1 MNNIAKIVLFGTGVW
16 LLPFA
21 LGIVIFPLQESSP
34 ALFDSIMAVAVSVA
48 AVGFGL
54 LYLRRA
60 KSDLRS
66 AAIRAGI
73 FWLLI
78 VLVID
83 VPLFTL
89 GFDMPLKEYV
99 ADIGVTYL
107 IIPVTLY
114 GLGVIGSY
122 RESHG

>member
-1 MNNIAKIVLFGTGVW
+1 MNNIAKIVLFGIGVW
-16 LLPFA
+16 LVPFV
-21 LGIVIFPLQESSP
+21 LGVVIFPLQESTP
-34 ALFDSIMAVAVSVA
+34 ELFDSIMVVAVSVA

-60 KSDLRS
+60 KSDHRS

-89 GFDMPLKEYV
+89 GFAMPLKEYV

-107 IIPVTLY
+107 IIPVTLC

-122 RESHG
+122 REGHG

>member
-89 GFDMPLKEYV
+89 GFAMPLKEYV
-99 ADIGVTYL
+99 VDIGVTYL

-114 GLGVIGSY
+114 GLGIIGSY
-122 RESHG
+122 GEGHG